1 MDGLAPVSRRCRSH
15 GYLGDPMNDLLLS
28 WEGHRP
34 DSSYRWL
41 GADVAALPLPRSSRG
56 RMMLVLDHRNRDTR
70 GGNPCLRGGD
80 GARAPLKVSFPA
92 RVQV

>member
-1 MDGLAPVSRRCRSH
+1 MS
-15 GYLGDPMNDLLLS
+15 DLLLS